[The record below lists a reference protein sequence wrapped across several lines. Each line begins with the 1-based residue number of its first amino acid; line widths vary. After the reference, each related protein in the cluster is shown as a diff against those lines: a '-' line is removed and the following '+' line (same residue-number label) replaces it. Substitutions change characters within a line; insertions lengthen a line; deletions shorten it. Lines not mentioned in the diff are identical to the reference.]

1 MQIVWKNNAATPY
14 FFRHAAEWDGLKIH
28 HAKVV
33 AGHMPEQSS
42 QCHELNIPLAG
53 LLTTERVTGVGTRK
67 ITKSRTGNVCFMPA
81 GQPVEAYWNH
91 PIEDLGI
98 LLEPKFVSKTAAEN
112 GFSTNY
118 EFDEA
123 YRNEDPLV
131 RQLGLTLLEES
142 RNDSSSGRLY
152 AESLIQSLTL
162 HLLKNY
168 SNGHSVPENLSG
180 GLSGY
185 RLRRVEEFIDA
196 NLESDISLAELAA
209 VAGLSQFH
217 FARAFRKSTG
227 RTPQQFL
234 TEKRVER
241 AKRLLENDELPIV
254 EVSLQSGFKNQ
265 SHFTSI
271 FRKLTNLTP
280 KTWRSLRLA

>member
-1 MQIVWKNNAATPY
+1 MEIVWKNNPESPY
-14 FFRHAAEWDGLKIH
+14 FFRHLAEWDGLKIH
-28 HAKVV
+28 HARVV
-33 AGHMPEQSS
+33 AGHMPEQASA
-42 QCHELNIPLAG
+42 CHELNIPLAG
-53 LLTTERVTGVGTRK
+53 LLTTERTTGTGTKK
-67 ITKSRTGNVCFMPA
+67 ITKSRSGNVCFMPA
-81 GQPVEAYWNH
+81 GQPVEAYWNR

-98 LLEPKFVSKTAAEN
+98 LLDPKFVSKTATDN
-112 GFSTNY
+112 GFSTNFV
-118 EFDEA
+118 FDEA
-123 YRNEDPLV
+123 YRKEDPLM
-131 RQLGLTLLEES
+131 RHLGLTLLEES
-142 RNDSSSGRLY
+142 RSGSASGKLY
-152 AESLIQSLTL
+152 SDSLIQSLTL
-162 HLLKNY
+162 HLIKNY
-168 SNGHSVPENLSG
+168 TNARPAAESLNG

-185 RLRRVEEFIDA
+185 RLRRVQDYIDA
-196 NLESDISLAELAA
+196 NLESDISLGELAA
-209 VAGLSQFH
+209 VADLSQFH

-241 AKRLLENDELPIV
+241 AKRLLENEQLPIV